1 MRKTGV
7 VIVSGG
13 DGSRFKSKL
22 PKGLVKIGKRE
33 MFLYSL
39 LVFQMLDDL
48 IEHIVLVAPEK
59 KLHKFADAVESAGLR
74 QPDAIIK
81 GGKRRQDSVRNGLKA
96 MPGNIEYV
104 LIHDAAR
111 PFLIPRQVKK
121 LVKLVIHHG
130 AATMAVPVRDTL
142 RRLVEESG
150 VAFLKKHIDRESL
163 HALGTPQGFNL
174 KQILKAHEKAAK
186 KGIEVTDDTGLISSR
201 GKVAVQP
208 ADFFN
213 VKLTYP
219 DDILLA
225 NALLKDWEKC
235 VRDDGGVIPRG
246 FQHY

>member
-1 MRKTGV
+1 MTKTGV
-7 VIVSGG
+7 VIVAGG
-13 DGSRFKSKL
+13 DGSRFKSRL

-48 IEHIVLVAPEK
+48 IEQIVLVAPEK
-59 KLHKFADAVESAGLR
+59 KLNKFADAVESAGLR

-96 MPGNIEYV
+96 LPFDIEYV

-111 PFLIPRQVKK
+111 PFLIPRQIKR
-121 LVKLVIHHG
+121 LVKLVKNHG

-142 RRLVEESG
+142 RSSVEKSG
-150 VAFLKKHIDRESL
+150 VSFLKKQVDRENLFS
-163 HALGTPQGFNL
+163 LGTPQGFNL
-174 KQILKAHEKAAK
+174 KQILSAHDKAAQ
-186 KGIEVTDDTGLISSR
+186 KGIAVTDDTALISSR
-201 GKVAVQP
+201 EKVAVQT
-208 ADFFN
+208 ADLFN

-225 NALLKDWEKC
+225 NALLKDWKKR
-235 VRDDGGVIPRG
+235 VRDDGGIIPRG
-246 FQHY
+246 F